1 LTLAGCTSLAL
12 YYLFC
17 GCRSLAAFALL
28 LQRVVAVV
36 VVGVFDGLSVVRL

>member
-1 LTLAGCTSLAL
+1 LWLSLAR
-12 YYLFC
+12 
-17 GCRSLAAFALL
+17 GVALL